1 MKLAQREKNLIAAA
15 VCIVVA
21 ALLLQ
26 LVVLP
31 VIDNRRRM
39 QRGIEAKSEALRTI
53 ATLSG
58 EYTRFQEDAL
68 GTKQRLAERQ
78 KNFTLFSYL
87 EKAAGEAAVKKHIKY
102 MKPSASTVR
111 GPFKESMVEMK
122 LEKVTL
128 QQLTG
133 YLQKI
138 ESSADIVS
146 IRRISIQSGKGED
159 GYLDAVLQVLT
170 PSN

>member
-1 MKLAQREKNLIAAA
+1 MKLAQREKNFIAAA
-15 VCIVVA
+15 ACVVA
-21 ALLLQ
+21 GALLLQ

-31 VIDNRRRM
+31 VIDNRSHM
-39 QRGIEAKSEALRTI
+39 QRGIEAKSEALRTMV
-53 ATLSG
+53 TLSG
-58 EYTRFQEDAL
+58 EYTRFQEDAR
-68 GTKQRLAERQ
+68 GTKKRLAGRQ

-102 MKPSASTVR
+102 MKPSASTVK
-111 GPFKESMVEMK
+111 GPFKESLVEMK

-138 ESSADIVS
+138 ESPQDIVS
-146 IRRISIQSGKGED
+146 IRRISVQSGKGED

-170 PSN
+170 LSN

>member
-1 MKLAQREKNLIAAA
+1 M
-15 VCIVVA
+15 A
-21 ALLLQ
+21 ALLFQ
-26 LVVLP
+26 LVVSP

-39 QRGIEAKSEALRTI
+39 RRGIEAKREALRTI

-68 GTKQRLAERQ
+68 GTKQRLAGRQ

-102 MKPSASTVR
+102 MKPSASSAR
-111 GPFKESMVEMK
+111 GPFKESLVEMK

-133 YLQKI
+133 YLQKV
-138 ESSADIVS
+138 ESPQDIVS
-146 IRRISIQSGKGED
+146 IRRISVQSGKGED

-170 PSN
+170 LSN

>member
-1 MKLAQREKNLIAAA
+1 MKLAQREKNFIAAA
-15 VCIVVA
+15 ACIVVA
-21 ALLLQ
+21 ALLFQ
-26 LVVLP
+26 LVVSP

-39 QRGIEAKSEALRTI
+39 RRGIEAKREALRTI

-68 GTKQRLAERQ
+68 GTKQRLAGRQ

-111 GPFKESMVEMK
+111 GPFKESLVEMK

-133 YLQKI
+133 YLQKV
-138 ESSADIVS
+138 ESPQDIVS
-146 IRRISIQSGKGED
+146 IRRISVQSGKGED

-170 PSN
+170 LDN